1 MTRWIGPVVLLLAVA
16 FPATALGGGYATLGL
31 QSLPEGIEPG
41 EPWTAEFVVLAHGR
55 TPFVDGHPSV
65 TVSRADGE
73 LVDIFPARLVNQDGL
88 YRARVVFP
96 EAGRYDYVID
106 DGYSQ
111 RHTFP
116 QVTVRDRGGDPAP
129 APSPAPAEP
138 AAAGLPADNGS
149 SVPLALALAA
159 GAGLLAAWLVLMLLS
174 RRGRAGGEPPLDT
187 WEVRAPSR
195 SRSPPASPRRPPRL
209 P

>member
-116 QVTVRDRGGDPAP
+116 QVTVSDGGGDPTP
-129 APSPAPAEP
+129 APTPAPAEP
-138 AAAGLPADNGS
+138 PASQPAAAEVPLDDGS
-149 SVPLALALAA
+149 SVPLALVLAA
-159 GAGLLAAWLVLMLLS
+159 GAGLLTAWIVLMLLS
-174 RRGRAGGEPPLDT
+174 RRGRAGGEPALDT
-187 WEVRAPSR
+187 
-195 SRSPPASPRRPPRL
+195 
-209 P
+209 